1 MKSELN
7 NLMSRLKKDDKI
19 FIAGHNGMVGSAI
32 ERKYRQEGFK
42 NILTFSSKELD
53 LRDQSSVN
61 EFYKKENPDFVIL
74 AAAKVGGIHANNK
87 YKAEF
92 IYDNLMIESNV
103 IHFAYE
109 NNVKKLLFLGSSCI
123 YPKHSPQPIKE
134 EFLMSGHLEPTNKP
148 YAIAKIAGI
157 ELCKSYREQYG
168 CNFISAMPTNLY
180 GTNDNYHFENSHVIP
195 ALIRKVVLAKKNN
208 DPFVTVWGSGKPR
221 RDFLNVD
228 DLADACFLLMRQ
240 YDESEPINIGS
251 GSDISITELI
261 HIIMEEIDYNG
272 EVKFDTSKPDGTML
286 KLLDISKIKSL
297 GWAPKIKIREG
308 IRKEIKEIEPFN
320 WD

>member
-1 MKSELN
+1 
-7 NLMSRLKKDDKI
+7 MSKLKKDDKI

-53 LRDQSSVN
+53 LRDQSSVD

-74 AAAKVGGIHANNK
+74 AAAKVGGIRANNK

-195 ALIRKVVLAKKNN
+195 ALLRKVVLAKKNN

-261 HIIMEEIDYNG
+261 HIIMEEIGYNG

-286 KLLDISKIKSL
+286 KLLDISKVKSL
-297 GWAPKIKIREG
+297 GWTPKIKIREG
-308 IRKEIKEIEPFN
+308 IRKAIKEIETFN
-320 WD
+320 WE

>member
-1 MKSELN
+1 
-7 NLMSRLKKDDKI
+7 MSKLKKDDKI

-32 ERKYRQEGFK
+32 ERKFIQEGFK
-42 NILTFSSKELD
+42 NILTFSSNELD
-53 LRDQSSVN
+53 LRNQLSVE
-61 EFYKKENPDFVIL
+61 EFYKKEKPDFVIL

-103 IHFAYE
+103 IHFAYK

-123 YPKHSPQPIKE
+123 YPKESLQPIKE
-134 EFLMSGHLEPTNKP
+134 EYLLSGYLEPTNKP

-180 GTNDNYHFENSHVIP
+180 GTNDNYHIENSHVIP
-195 ALIRKVVLAKKNN
+195 ALLRKVVLAKKNN
-208 DPFVTVWGSGKPR
+208 DSFVTVWGSGKPR

-228 DLADACFLLMRQ
+228 DLANACYLLMNE
-240 YDESEPINIGS
+240 YDEADPINIGS
-251 GSDISITELI
+251 GSDISITELTNL
-261 HIIMEEIDYNG
+261 IMEELDYNG
-272 EVKFDTSKPDGTML
+272 EVKFDKSKPDGTML
-286 KLLDISKIKSL
+286 KLLDNSKIKSL
-297 GWAPKIKIREG
+297 GWVPKIKIREG
-308 IRKEIKEIEPFN
+308 VRKAIKEIESFN
-320 WD
+320 WDK

>member
-1 MKSELN
+1 
-7 NLMSRLKKDDKI
+7 MSKLTKDDKI

-32 ERKYRQEGFK
+32 ERKFIQEGFK
-42 NILTFSSKELD
+42 NIMTFSSKELD
-53 LRDQSSVN
+53 LRDQLSVE
-61 EFYKKENPDFVIL
+61 EFYKKEKPDFVIL

-103 IHFAYE
+103 IHFAYK

-123 YPKHSPQPIKE
+123 YPKKSPQPIKE
-134 EFLMSGHLEPTNKP
+134 EYLLSGHLEPTNRP

-180 GTNDNYHFENSHVIP
+180 GRNDNYHLENSHVIP
-195 ALIRKVVLAKKNN
+195 ALLRKVVIAKKNN
-208 DPFVTVWGSGKPR
+208 DPFVTVWGTGKPR

-228 DLADACFLLMRQ
+228 DLANACYLLMNE
-240 YDESEPINIGS
+240 YDEAEPINIGS

-261 HIIMEEIDYNG
+261 NLIKEELDYNG
-272 EVKFDTSKPDGTML
+272 EIKFDKSKPDGTML
-286 KLLDISKIKSL
+286 KLLDNSKINSL
-297 GWAPKIKIREG
+297 GWTPKIKIREG
-308 IRKEIKEIEPFN
+308 IRKAINEIETFN
-320 WD
+320 WDKLK

>member
-1 MKSELN
+1 MS
-7 NLMSRLKKDDKI
+7 NLRKDSKI

-32 ERKYRQEGFK
+32 ERKFRDEGYK

-53 LRDQSSVN
+53 LRIQSSVN
-61 EFYKKENPDFVIL
+61 EFYKKAQPDFVIL

-87 YKAEF
+87 HKAEF

-103 IHFAYE
+103 IHSAYQH
-109 NNVKKLLFLGSSCI
+109 NVKKLFFLGSSCI
-123 YPKHSPQPIKE
+123 YPKHAPQPIKE
-134 EFLMSGHLEPTNKP
+134 EYLLSGYLEPTNKP

-157 ELCKSYREQYG
+157 ELCKSYRAQYG

-195 ALIRKVVLAKKNN
+195 ALLRKVVLAKKNN
-208 DPFVTVWGSGKPR
+208 DPFVTVWGSGTPR

-228 DLADACFLLMRQ
+228 DLANACFLLMKE

-251 GSDISITELI
+251 GSDISIIELI
-261 HIIMEEIDYNG
+261 HIIKEEIDYKG
-272 EVKFDTSKPDGTML
+272 EIKFDTSKPDGTML

-297 GWAPKIKIREG
+297 GWNPKIKIREG
-308 IRKEIKEIEPFN
+308 IRKAIKEIETFN
-320 WD
+320 WE

>member
-1 MKSELN
+1 
-7 NLMSRLKKDDKI
+7 MSKPNQDDKI

-32 ERKYRQEGFK
+32 KRKFIQEGFK
-42 NILTFSSKELD
+42 NILTFSSNELD
-53 LRDQSSVN
+53 LRDQISVE
-61 EFYKKENPDFVIL
+61 EFYKKEKPDFVIL

-103 IHFAYE
+103 IHFAYK

-123 YPKHSPQPIKE
+123 YPKESLQPIKE
-134 EFLMSGHLEPTNKP
+134 EYLLSGHLEPTNKA

-180 GTNDNYHFENSHVIP
+180 GTNDNYHLENSHVIP
-195 ALIRKVVLAKKNN
+195 ALLRKVFLAKKNN
-208 DPFVTVWGSGKPR
+208 DPFVIVWGSGKPR

-228 DLADACFLLMRQ
+228 DLANACYLLMNE
-240 YDESEPINIGS
+240 YDEAEPINIGS
-251 GSDISITELI
+251 GNDISITELTNL
-261 HIIMEEIDYNG
+261 IMEELDYNG
-272 EVKFDTSKPDGTML
+272 EVKFDKSKPDGTML
-286 KLLDISKIKSL
+286 KLLDNSKIKSL
-297 GWAPKIKIREG
+297 GWVPKIKIREG
-308 IRKEIKEIEPFN
+308 IRKAIKEIESFN
-320 WD
+320 WDKLK

>member
-1 MKSELN
+1 
-7 NLMSRLKKDDKI
+7 MSKLKKDDKI

-53 LRDQSSVN
+53 LRDQSSVD
-61 EFYKKENPDFVIL
+61 EFYKKEKPDFVIL
-74 AAAKVGGIHANNK
+74 AAAKVGGIRANNK

-157 ELCKSYREQYG
+157 ELCKSYHEQYG

-195 ALIRKVVLAKKNN
+195 ALLRKVVLAKKNN

-261 HIIMEEIDYNG
+261 NIIMEEIDYNG

-308 IRKEIKEIEPFN
+308 IRKAIKEIESFN

>member
-1 MKSELN
+1 
-7 NLMSRLKKDDKI
+7 MSNLKKDDKI

-32 ERKYRQEGFK
+32 ERKFTQEGFK

-53 LRDQSSVN
+53 LRDQLSVK
-61 EFYKKENPDFVIL
+61 EFYKKEKPQFVIL
-74 AAAKVGGIHANNK
+74 AAAKVGGIQANNK

-103 IHFAYE
+103 IHFAYK

-123 YPKHSPQPIKE
+123 YPKESIQPIKE
-134 EFLMSGHLEPTNKP
+134 EYLLSGHLEPTNKP

-180 GTNDNYHFENSHVIP
+180 GTNDNYHIENSHVIP
-195 ALIRKVVLAKKNN
+195 ALLRKVFLAKKNN
-208 DPFVTVWGSGKPR
+208 DPFVIVWGSGKPR

-228 DLADACFLLMRQ
+228 DLANACYLLMNE
-240 YDESEPINIGS
+240 YDEAEPINIGS
-251 GSDISITELI
+251 GSDISITELTNL
-261 HIIMEEIDYNG
+261 IIEEIDYNG
-272 EVKFDTSKPDGTML
+272 EVKFDKSKPDGTML
-286 KLLDISKIKSL
+286 KLLDNSKIKSL
-297 GWAPKIKIREG
+297 GWVPKIKIREG
-308 IRKEIKEIEPFN
+308 IRKAIKEIESFN
-320 WD
+320 WDKLK

>member
-1 MKSELN
+1 MN
-7 NLMSRLKKDDKI
+7 NLTKDSKI

-32 ERKYRQEGFK
+32 ERKFRKEGFK

-53 LRDQSSVN
+53 LRIQSSVN
-61 EFYKKENPDFVIL
+61 EFYEKFKPDFVIL
-74 AAAKVGGIHANNK
+74 AAAKVGGILANNK

-92 IYDNLMIESNV
+92 IYDNLMIETNV
-103 IHFAYE
+103 IHSAYL

-123 YPKHSPQPIKE
+123 YPKFSTQPIKE
-134 EFLMSGHLEPTNKP
+134 EYLMSGDLEPTNKP

-157 ELCKSYREQYG
+157 ELCKSYRDQYG

-180 GTNDNYHFENSHVIP
+180 GANDNYHYENSHVIP
-195 ALIRKVVLAKKNN
+195 ALIRKVVLAKKND

-228 DLADACFLLMRQ
+228 DLAEACFLLMKE

-251 GSDISITELI
+251 GNDISINELI
-261 HIIMEEIDYNG
+261 KLIKEEIG
-272 EVKFDTSKPDGTML
+272 FKGKVKYDTSKPDGTML
-286 KLLDISKIKSL
+286 KLLDISKIKEL
-297 GWAPKIKIREG
+297 GWSPKIKIRKG
-308 IRKEIKEIEPFN
+308 ISEAIKEVEKFD
-320 WD
+320 WE

>member
-1 MKSELN
+1 
-7 NLMSRLKKDDKI
+7 MSKLKKDDKI

-32 ERKYRQEGFK
+32 ERKYKQEGFK

-53 LRDQSSVN
+53 LRDQLSVK
-61 EFYKKENPDFVIL
+61 EFFKKEKPHFVIL
-74 AAAKVGGIHANNK
+74 AAAKVGGIQANNK

-103 IHFAYE
+103 IHFAYK

-123 YPKHSPQPIKE
+123 YPKESIQPIKE
-134 EFLMSGHLEPTNKP
+134 EYLLSGHLEPTNKP

-180 GTNDNYHFENSHVIP
+180 GTNDNYHMENSHVIP
-195 ALIRKVVLAKKNN
+195 ALLRKVVLAKKNN

-228 DLADACFLLMRQ
+228 DLANACYLLMNE
-240 YDESEPINIGS
+240 YDEAEPINIGS
-251 GSDISITELI
+251 GCDISITELTNL
-261 HIIMEEIDYNG
+261 IMEELDYNG
-272 EVKFDTSKPDGTML
+272 EVKFDKSKPDGTML
-286 KLLDISKIKSL
+286 KLLDNSKIKSL
-297 GWAPKIKIREG
+297 GWVPKIKIREG
-308 IRKEIKEIEPFN
+308 IRKAIKEIELFN
-320 WD
+320 WDKLK

>member
-1 MKSELN
+1 MN
-7 NLMSRLKKDDKI
+7 NLTKESKI

-32 ERKYRQEGFK
+32 ERKFRKEGFK

-53 LRDQSSVN
+53 LRIQSSVN
-61 EFYKKENPDFVIL
+61 EFYEKFKPDFVIL
-74 AAAKVGGIHANNK
+74 AAAKVGGILANNK

-92 IYDNLMIESNV
+92 IYDNLMIETNV
-103 IHFAYE
+103 IHSAYL

-123 YPKHSPQPIKE
+123 YPKHSTQPIKE
-134 EFLMSGHLEPTNKP
+134 EYLMSGDLEPTNKP

-157 ELCKSYREQYG
+157 ELCKSYRDQYG

-180 GTNDNYHFENSHVIP
+180 GANDNYHYENSHVIP
-195 ALIRKVVLAKKNN
+195 ALIRKVVLAKKND

-228 DLADACFLLMRQ
+228 DLAEACFLLMKE

-251 GSDISITELI
+251 GNDISINELI
-261 HIIMEEIDYNG
+261 KLIKEEIDFKG
-272 EVKFDTSKPDGTML
+272 KVKYDTSKPDGTML
-286 KLLDISKIKSL
+286 KLLDISKIKEL
-297 GWAPKIKIREG
+297 GWSPKIKIRKG
-308 IRKEIKEIEPFN
+308 IREAIKEVEKFD
-320 WD
+320 WE

>member
-1 MKSELN
+1 
-7 NLMSRLKKDDKI
+7 MSKLKKDDKI
-19 FIAGHNGMVGSAI
+19 FIAGHKGMVGSAI
-32 ERKYRQEGFK
+32 ERKFIKEGFK
-42 NILTFSSKELD
+42 NILTLSSKELD
-53 LRDQSSVN
+53 LRDQLSVDK
-61 EFYKKENPDFVIL
+61 FYKKRKPDFVIL

-87 YKAEF
+87 YRAEF

-103 IHFAYE
+103 IHFAHK

-123 YPKHSPQPIKE
+123 YPKESPQPIKE
-134 EFLMSGHLEPTNKP
+134 EYLMSGHLEPTNRP

-180 GTNDNYHFENSHVIP
+180 GTNDNYHHENSHVIP
-195 ALIRKVVLAKKNN
+195 ALLRKVVLAKKNN

-228 DLADACFLLMRQ
+228 DLANACYLLMKD
-240 YDESEPINIGS
+240 YDEAELINIGS
-251 GSDISITELI
+251 GNDISITELI
-261 HIIMEEIDYNG
+261 NIIIEELNYNG
-272 EVKFDTSKPDGTML
+272 KVKFDKSKPDGTML

-297 GWAPKIKIREG
+297 GWNPEIKIREG
-308 IRKEIKEIEPFN
+308 IRKAIKEIGQFN
-320 WD
+320 WAKLK

>member
-1 MKSELN
+1 
-7 NLMSRLKKDDKI
+7 MSKLTKDDKI

-32 ERKYRQEGFK
+32 ERKFIQEGFK
-42 NILTFSSKELD
+42 NIMTFSSKELD
-53 LRDQSSVN
+53 LRDQLSVE
-61 EFYKKENPDFVIL
+61 EFYKKEKPDFVIL

-103 IHFAYE
+103 IHFAYK

-123 YPKHSPQPIKE
+123 YPKKSPQPIKE
-134 EFLMSGHLEPTNKP
+134 EYLLSGHLEPTNRP

-180 GTNDNYHFENSHVIP
+180 GTNDNYHLENSHVIP
-195 ALIRKVVLAKKNN
+195 ALLRKVVIAKKNN
-208 DPFVTVWGSGKPR
+208 DPFVTVWGTGKPR

-228 DLADACFLLMRQ
+228 DLANACYLLMNE
-240 YDESEPINIGS
+240 YDEAEPINIGS

-261 HIIMEEIDYNG
+261 NLIKEELDYNG
-272 EVKFDTSKPDGTML
+272 EIKFDKSKPDGTML
-286 KLLDISKIKSL
+286 KLLDNSKINSL
-297 GWAPKIKIREG
+297 GWTPKIKIREG
-308 IRKEIKEIEPFN
+308 IRKAINEIETFN
-320 WD
+320 WDKLK

>member
-1 MKSELN
+1 
-7 NLMSRLKKDDKI
+7 MSKLTKDDKI

-32 ERKYRQEGFK
+32 ERKFVQEGFK

-53 LRDQSSVN
+53 LRDQLSVN
-61 EFYKKENPDFVIL
+61 EFYKKRKPDFVIL

-103 IHFAYE
+103 IHFAYK

-123 YPKHSPQPIKE
+123 YPKKSPQPIKE
-134 EFLMSGHLEPTNKP
+134 EYLMSGHLEPTNRP

-180 GTNDNYHFENSHVIP
+180 GRNDNYHQENSHVIP
-195 ALIRKVVLAKKNN
+195 ALLRKVVIAKKNN

-228 DLADACFLLMRQ
+228 DLANACYLLMNE
-240 YDESEPINIGS
+240 YDEAEPINIGS

-261 HIIMEEIDYNG
+261 NLIKEELNYNG
-272 EVKFDTSKPDGTML
+272 EIKFDKSKPDGTML
-286 KLLDISKIKSL
+286 KLLDNSKINSL
-297 GWAPKIKIREG
+297 GWTPKIKIREG
-308 IRKEIKEIEPFN
+308 IRKAINEIETFN
-320 WD
+320 WDKLK

>member
-1 MKSELN
+1 MS
-7 NLMSRLKKDDKI
+7 NLRKDSKM

-32 ERKYRQEGFK
+32 ERKFREEGFK
-42 NILTFSSKELD
+42 NLLTFSSKDLD
-53 LRDQSSVN
+53 LRNQLSVN
-61 EFYKKENPDFVIL
+61 EFFKKERPDFVIL

-103 IHFAYE
+103 IHASYQ

-134 EFLMSGHLEPTNKP
+134 EYLLSDYLEPTNRP

-157 ELCKSYREQYG
+157 ELCKSYRSQYG

-180 GTNDNYHFENSHVIP
+180 GKNDNYHFENSHVIP
-195 ALIRKVVLAKKNN
+195 ALLRKVFLAKNNN
-208 DPFVTVWGSGKPR
+208 DSFVTLWGSGTPR

-228 DLADACFLLMRQ
+228 DLADACLLLMRE
-240 YDESEPINIGS
+240 YDDSEPVNIGS
-251 GSDISITELI
+251 GHDISIIELLQ
-261 HIIMEEIDYNG
+261 IIKDEMDYTGEI
-272 EVKFDTSKPDGTML
+272 KFDSTMPDGTML
-286 KLLDISKIKSL
+286 KLLDTSKINSL
-297 GWAPKIKIREG
+297 GWIPKIQIREG
-308 IRKEIKEIEPFN
+308 IRKTIKEIKTFKWE
-320 WD
+320 

>member
-1 MKSELN
+1 
-7 NLMSRLKKDDKI
+7 MSKLKKDNKI

-32 ERKYRQEGFK
+32 ERKLIQEGFK

-53 LRDQSSVN
+53 LRDQLSVE
-61 EFYKKENPDFVIL
+61 EFYKKEKPDFVIL

-103 IHFAYE
+103 IHFAHK

-123 YPKHSPQPIKE
+123 YPKESLQPIKE
-134 EFLMSGHLEPTNKP
+134 EYLLSGQLEPTNKP

-195 ALIRKVVLAKKNN
+195 ALLRKVVLAKKNN
-208 DPFVTVWGSGKPR
+208 DSFVTVWGSGKPR

-228 DLADACFLLMRQ
+228 DLANACYLLMNK
-240 YDESEPINIGS
+240 YDEAEPINIGS

-261 HIIMEEIDYNG
+261 NIIMEELDYNG
-272 EVKFDTSKPDGTML
+272 EVKFDKSKPDGTML
-286 KLLDISKIKSL
+286 KLLDNSKIKSL
-297 GWAPKIKIREG
+297 GWVPQIKIREG
-308 IRKEIKEIEPFN
+308 IRKAIKEIELYN
-320 WD
+320 WDKL

>member
-1 MKSELN
+1 
-7 NLMSRLKKDDKI
+7 MSKLKKDDKI
-19 FIAGHNGMVGSAI
+19 FIAGHKGMVGSAI
-32 ERKYRQEGFK
+32 ERKFIKEGFK
-42 NILTFSSKELD
+42 NILTLSSKELD
-53 LRDQSSVN
+53 LRDQLSVDK
-61 EFYKKENPDFVIL
+61 FYKKRKPDFVIL

-103 IHFAYE
+103 IHFAHK

-123 YPKHSPQPIKE
+123 YPKKSPQPIKE
-134 EFLMSGHLEPTNKP
+134 EYLMSGHLEPTNRP

-180 GTNDNYHFENSHVIP
+180 GTNDNYHHENSHVIP
-195 ALIRKVVLAKKNN
+195 ALLRKVILAKKNN

-228 DLADACFLLMRQ
+228 DLANACYMLMKD
-240 YDESEPINIGS
+240 YDEAELINIGS
-251 GSDISITELI
+251 GNDISITELI
-261 HIIMEEIDYNG
+261 NIIIEELNYNG
-272 EVKFDTSKPDGTML
+272 KVKFDKSKPDGTML

-297 GWAPKIKIREG
+297 GWIPEIKIREG
-308 IRKEIKEIEPFN
+308 IRKAIKEIGQFN
-320 WD
+320 WAKLK

>member
-1 MKSELN
+1 
-7 NLMSRLKKDDKI
+7 MSKFKKDDKI

-32 ERKYRQEGFK
+32 ERKLIQEGFK
-42 NILTFSSKELD
+42 NILTYSSKELD
-53 LRDQSSVN
+53 LRDQLSVD
-61 EFYKKENPDFVIL
+61 EFYRKEKPDFVIL

-103 IHFAYE
+103 IHFAYK

-123 YPKHSPQPIKE
+123 YPKESLQPIKDE
-134 EFLMSGHLEPTNKP
+134 YLISGHLEPTNKP

-195 ALIRKVVLAKKNN
+195 ALLRKVVLAKKNN
-208 DPFVTVWGSGKPR
+208 DSFVTVWGSGKPR

-228 DLADACFLLMRQ
+228 DLANACYLLMNK
-240 YDESEPINIGS
+240 YDEAEPINIGS

-261 HIIMEEIDYNG
+261 NIIMEELDYNG
-272 EVKFDTSKPDGTML
+272 EVKFDKSKPDGTIL
-286 KLLDISKIKSL
+286 KLLDNSKIKSL
-297 GWAPKIKIREG
+297 GWVPKIKIREG
-308 IRKEIKEIEPFN
+308 IRKAIKEIELYN
-320 WD
+320 WDKLK

>member
-1 MKSELN
+1 
-7 NLMSRLKKDDKI
+7 MSKLKKDDKI

-32 ERKYRQEGFK
+32 ERKFIQEDFK

-53 LRDQSSVN
+53 LRDQLSVD
-61 EFYKKENPDFVIL
+61 EFYKKEKPDFVIL

-103 IHFAYE
+103 IHFAYK

-123 YPKHSPQPIKE
+123 YPKESLQPIKE
-134 EFLMSGHLEPTNKP
+134 EYLLGGHLESTNKP

-195 ALIRKVVLAKKNN
+195 ALLRKVVLAKKNN
-208 DPFVTVWGSGKPR
+208 DSFVTVWGSGKPR

-228 DLADACFLLMRQ
+228 DLANACYLLMNQ
-240 YDESEPINIGS
+240 YDEAEPINIGS

-261 HIIMEEIDYNG
+261 NIIMEELNYNG
-272 EVKFDTSKPDGTML
+272 EVKFDKSKPDGTML
-286 KLLDISKIKSL
+286 KLLDNSKIKSL
-297 GWAPKIKIREG
+297 GWIPKIKIREG
-308 IRKEIKEIEPFN
+308 IRKAIKEIESFN
-320 WD
+320 WDKLK

>member
-1 MKSELN
+1 
-7 NLMSRLKKDDKI
+7 MSKLKKDNKI

-32 ERKYRQEGFK
+32 ERKLIQEGFK

-53 LRDQSSVN
+53 LRDQLSVD
-61 EFYKKENPDFVIL
+61 EFYKKEKPDFVIL

-103 IHFAYE
+103 IHFAYK

-123 YPKHSPQPIKE
+123 YPKESPQPIKE
-134 EFLMSGHLEPTNKP
+134 EYLLSGHLEPTNKP

-195 ALIRKVVLAKKNN
+195 ALLRKVVLAKKNN
-208 DPFVTVWGSGKPR
+208 DSFVTVWGSGKPR

-228 DLADACFLLMRQ
+228 DLANACYLLMNK
-240 YDESEPINIGS
+240 YDEAEPINIGS
-251 GSDISITELI
+251 GNDISITELI
-261 HIIMEEIDYNG
+261 NIIMEELNYNG
-272 EVKFDTSKPDGTML
+272 EIKFEKSKPDGTML
-286 KLLDISKIKSL
+286 KLLDNSKIKSL
-297 GWAPKIKIREG
+297 GWIPKIKIREG
-308 IRKEIKEIEPFN
+308 IRKAIKEIEPFN
-320 WD
+320 WDKL

>member
-1 MKSELN
+1 
-7 NLMSRLKKDDKI
+7 MSKLKKNNKI

-32 ERKYRQEGFK
+32 ERKLIQEGFK

-53 LRDQSSVN
+53 LRDQLSVE
-61 EFYKKENPDFVIL
+61 EFYKKEKPDFVIL

-103 IHFAYE
+103 IHFAHK

-123 YPKHSPQPIKE
+123 YPKESLQPIKE
-134 EFLMSGHLEPTNKP
+134 EYLLSGQLEPTNKP

-195 ALIRKVVLAKKNN
+195 ALLRKVVLAKKNN
-208 DPFVTVWGSGKPR
+208 DSFVTVWGSGKPR

-228 DLADACFLLMRQ
+228 DLANACYLLMNK
-240 YDESEPINIGS
+240 YDEAEPINIGS

-261 HIIMEEIDYNG
+261 NIIMEELDYNG
-272 EVKFDTSKPDGTML
+272 EIKFDKSKPDGTML
-286 KLLDISKIKSL
+286 KLLDNSKIKSL
-297 GWAPKIKIREG
+297 GWVPKIKIREG
-308 IRKEIKEIEPFN
+308 IRKAIKEIELYN
-320 WD
+320 WDKLK

>member
-1 MKSELN
+1 
-7 NLMSRLKKDDKI
+7 MSKLKKDDKI

-32 ERKYRQEGFK
+32 ERKFTQEGFK

-53 LRDQSSVN
+53 LRDQLSVK
-61 EFYKKENPDFVIL
+61 EFYKKEKPHFVIL
-74 AAAKVGGIHANNK
+74 AAAKVGGIQANNK

-103 IHFAYE
+103 IHFAYK

-123 YPKHSPQPIKE
+123 YPKESIQPIKE
-134 EFLMSGHLEPTNKP
+134 EYLLSGHLEPTNKP

-180 GTNDNYHFENSHVIP
+180 GTNDNYHLENSHVIP
-195 ALIRKVVLAKKNN
+195 ALLRKVFLAKKNN
-208 DPFVTVWGSGKPR
+208 DPFVIVWGSGKPR

-228 DLADACFLLMRQ
+228 DLANACYLLMNE
-240 YDESEPINIGS
+240 YDEAEPINIGS
-251 GSDISITELI
+251 GSDISITELTNL
-261 HIIMEEIDYNG
+261 IIEELDYNG
-272 EVKFDTSKPDGTML
+272 KVKFDKSKPDGTML
-286 KLLDISKIKSL
+286 KLLDNSKIKSL
-297 GWAPKIKIREG
+297 GWVPKIKIREG
-308 IRKEIKEIEPFN
+308 IRKAIKEIESFN
-320 WD
+320 WDKLK

>member
-1 MKSELN
+1 
-7 NLMSRLKKDDKI
+7 MSKLKKDDKI
-19 FIAGHNGMVGSAI
+19 FIAGHTGMVGSAI

-53 LRDQSSVN
+53 LRDQSSVD
-61 EFYKKENPDFVIL
+61 EFYKKVKPDIVIL

-134 EFLMSGHLEPTNKP
+134 EYLMSGHLEPTNKS

-195 ALIRKVVLAKKNN
+195 ALLRKVVLAKKNN

-228 DLADACFLLMRQ
+228 DLANACFLLMRQ

-251 GSDISITELI
+251 GSDISITELTN
-261 HIIMEEIDYNG
+261 IIMEEIDYNG

-297 GWAPKIKIREG
+297 GWAPRIKIREG
-308 IRKEIKEIEPFN
+308 IRKAIKEIEPFN

>member
-1 MKSELN
+1 
-7 NLMSRLKKDDKI
+7 MSKLKKDDKI

-53 LRDQSSVN
+53 LRDQSSVD
-61 EFYKKENPDFVIL
+61 EFYKKEKPDFVIL
-74 AAAKVGGIHANNK
+74 AAAKVGGIRANNK

-195 ALIRKVVLAKKNN
+195 ALLRKVVLAKKNN

-261 HIIMEEIDYNG
+261 NIIMEEIDYNG

-308 IRKEIKEIEPFN
+308 IRKAIKEIEPFN